1 MLQRANLKNII
12 LSALNDYPDIAERY
26 LVGDPTV
33 TAMLN
38 AVQELGIA
46 LSADNDINIIEPF
59 IKSKDRTI
67 IADAINKGILP
78 IASPCQ
84 FTLTIEN
91 DSRDSISLSQGRV
104 IEDGTGRQWRL
115 LSAITIAAGSSQ
127 TVICEQSTVS
137 ITTVT
142 IQNSEPF
149 YRLTLPTVEDVYIAG
164 VTVKNKTTN
173 TVFSYAPKFMNALA
187 GDTVYTIFSDD
198 FKSLVVMLG
207 DSERIGQ
214 TVQAGDTYEITIT
227 QSYGYVDIN
236 GLKQAS
242 LEQIYS
248 ENETYLNLYFKY
260 GGLVRSGAYPLSVS
274 QLRLL
279 ASYPSTYDQNAVFMG
294 NFDML
299 VRSHFMSRFG
309 YMAIWNETTH
319 EKFYGA
325 SVDNINR
332 LNLAVVA
339 NDPAEQA
346 TLVNDIRLLVAKA
359 DSLLEGRV
367 RTMSVT
373 ERPYQVTI
381 NAVLSGVHDTENVK
395 TQITELL
402 LSKYGKGTIS
412 ASHPN
417 ADGFN
422 RQEIAT
428 LIRTNIP
435 AFQDRISDF
444 TVIGE
449 DASNNK
455 IKPHEWLYVSRD
467 SIHINISRT
476 ADAGNSLWTLGAL

>member
-1 MLQRANLKNII
+1 MLQRTNLKNIT

-33 TAMLN
+33 TAMLTV
-38 AVQELGIA
+38 VQELAIA
-46 LSADNDINIIEPF
+46 LSADNDVNIIEPF

-78 IASPCQ
+78 VATPCQ
-84 FTLTIEN
+84 STLVIEN
-91 DSRDSISLSQGRV
+91 ESDTSISLSQGRI

-115 LSAITIAAGSSQ
+115 LSAVTIAPGSSQ
-127 TVICEQSTVS
+127 TVICEQSTVLV
-137 ITTVT
+137 TTTT

-149 YRLTLPTVEDVYIAG
+149 YRFSLPVVEDAYIAG
-164 VTVKNKTTN
+164 IAVKNKTTN
-173 TVFSYAPKFMNALA
+173 TVFNYTPKFMNTMA
-187 GDTVYTIFSDD
+187 GDAVYTIFSDD

-207 DSERIGQ
+207 DSDRVGQ
-214 TVQAGDTYEITIT
+214 TVQAGDQYEITIT
-227 QSYGYVDIN
+227 QSYGYVDIT

-242 LEQIYS
+242 LEQIFAD
-248 ENETYLNLYFKY
+248 NERYLNLYFKY
-260 GGLVRSGAYPLSVS
+260 GGLVRSGTDPLSVS

-325 SVDNINR
+325 SVDNINH

-339 NDPAEQA
+339 NNPAEQE

-359 DSLLEGRV
+359 DSLLESRV
-367 RTMSVT
+367 RTMNVVD
-373 ERPYQVTI
+373 RPYQVTI
-381 NAVLSGVHDTENVK
+381 NAVLSGVHDTDNVK

-402 LSKYGKGTIS
+402 LSRYGKGTIS

-417 ADGFN
+417 TDGFN

-449 DASNNK
+449 DTTNNK
-455 IKPHEWLYVSRD
+455 IKPHEWLYVSRG

-476 ADAGNSLWTLGAL
+476 ADAGNSLWTLGTL

>member
-33 TAMLN
+33 TAMLT
-38 AVQELGIA
+38 AVQELAIA
-46 LSADNDINIIEPF
+46 LSADNDVNIIEPF

-78 IASPCQ
+78 IATPCQ
-84 FTLTIEN
+84 FALVVEN
-91 DSRDSISLSQGRV
+91 QSNENISLSQGRM

-115 LSAITIAAGSSQ
+115 TSAVTIAPNSSQ
-127 TVICEQSTVS
+127 TVICEQSIVTV
-137 ITTVT
+137 ITST
-142 IQNSEPF
+142 IQNNEPF
-149 YRLTLPTVEDVYIAG
+149 YRLTLPTVEDAYIAS
-164 VTVKNKTTN
+164 VMVKNKTTH
-173 TVFSYAPKFMNALA
+173 TVFNYTPKFMNALA
-187 GDTVYTIFSDD
+187 GDAVYTIFSDD
-198 FKSLVVMLG
+198 FKSLAIMLG
-207 DSERIGQ
+207 DSERVGQ

-236 GLKQAS
+236 TLKQAS
-242 LEQIYS
+242 LEQIYDD
-248 ENETYLNLYFKY
+248 NERYLNLYFKY

-325 SVDNINR
+325 NVDNINHQ
-332 LNLAVVA
+332 NLAVVA
-339 NDPAEQA
+339 NNPAEQD

-367 RTMSVT
+367 RVMSVA
-373 ERPYQVTI
+373 ERPYHVTV
-381 NAVLSGVHDTENVK
+381 NAVLSGVHDTDNVK
-395 TQITELL
+395 TQVTELL
-402 LSKYGKGTIS
+402 LSRYGRGTIS

-449 DASNNK
+449 DTTTNK
-455 IKPHEWLYVSRD
+455 IKPHEWLYMSRD

-476 ADAGNSLWTLGAL
+476 ADAGNSLWTLGTL